1 LKLVF
6 TIAYFAGVVLE
17 NVIRAPYARKRGKI
31 GTTDRRINLSELAV
45 GIVMALASFVLP
57 LVYALTKWLDFAD
70 YGLGGPA
77 TVVLGAVGIAVMSA
91 AIWVFWRAHHD
102 LGAYWSPSLEIG
114 EDQHL
119 VTQGIYASIRHPMYA
134 SLLLWGLAQP
144 LLLQNWIVGPASLVA
159 FLVCYLVRVPR
170 EEAMMLDHF
179 GDEYRTYIART
190 GGVIPP
196 VLTGH
201 R

>member
-1 LKLVF
+1 M
-6 TIAYFAGVVLE
+6 ILE
-17 NVIRAPYARKRGKI
+17 NVIRAPYVRRRGKI
-31 GTTDRRINLSELAV
+31 ETTDRRINISELAV
-45 GIVMALASFVLP
+45 GIVMAFGSFVLP

-70 YGLGGPA
+70 YGFGWPA
-77 TVVLGAVGIAVMSA
+77 TGVLGAAGIAVMSA

-102 LGAYWSPSLEIG
+102 LGAFWSPSLEIG

-119 VTQGIYASIRHPMYA
+119 VTQGIYGSIRHPMYA

-159 FLVCYLVRVPR
+159 FLVCYFVRVPR
-170 EEAMMLDHF
+170 EEAMMIDHF
-179 GDEYRTYIART
+179 GDEYRTYISRT

-196 VLTGH
+196 VLSRH
-201 R
+201 RHG